1 VLGREGVWRP
11 SGAQGGA
18 DEAGG
23 GPVWAGVSEALGGGG
38 AAPVAPFNTSASTTM
53 ELAWGWKVEEAPVAQ
68 SLRRSRR
75 SDTARSTAADLAH
88 TESRGTR
95 LARRE
100 ENVKGKPSMWC
111 S

>member
-1 VLGREGVWRP
+1 VLEWEGVWRP

-18 DEAGG
+18 DKAGG

-38 AAPVAPFNTSASTTM
+38 TAPVAPFGTFALTTM
-53 ELAWGWKVEEAPVAQ
+53 ELAWGWKVEEEPVAQ
-68 SLRRSRR
+68 PLRRSRR

-100 ENVKGKPSMWC
+100 ENVKGKPSTWC